1 MIRDD
6 AILNQKKYTDVECFQ
21 LSSLLGNSIQTE
33 VSFHV
38 YVSAL
43 VGSKLF
49 IKMPFIL
56 ILQGARETD
65 TPSRRIPG
73 AWYLAGS
80 CSINKQGFPG
90 WELSPQHKSI

>member
-65 TPSRRIPG
+65 TPSSRRIPG
-73 AWYLAGS
+73 AIFSRFLFYKQAGFS
-80 CSINKQGFPG
+80 WWIG
-90 WELSPQHKSI
+90 PQHKSI